1 MAGEMKMKK
10 MLIIIVAILLIF
22 AVSYFYM
29 HKTNKKIP
37 DSADLVY
44 KGGGKSMAVV

>member
-44 KGGGKSMAVV
+44 KYFGNMSRG

>member
-22 AVSYFYM
+22 AISYFYM

-37 DSADLVY
+37 DSADLVF
-44 KGGGKSMAVV
+44 KEEEILWQL